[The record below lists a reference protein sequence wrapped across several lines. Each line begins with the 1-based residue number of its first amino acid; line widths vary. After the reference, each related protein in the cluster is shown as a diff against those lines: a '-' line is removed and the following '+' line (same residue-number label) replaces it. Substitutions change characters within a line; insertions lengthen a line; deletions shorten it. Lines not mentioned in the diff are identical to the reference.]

1 MEAKNHIVYNIEK
14 SAERIQEILDSNNAN
29 YEEKDNNIPSRESLT
44 YTNGYYVNLTALFID
59 IVGSSDLGEGTKRPV
74 LAKIYRC
81 FISECIAIISSC
93 TKCKEVNING
103 DCVWG
108 VFETPLQIDVNMVFS
123 IAYKLNSFIRLLNTK
138 LLKKGYQTIKVGIG
152 LDYGRALM
160 IKAGYKGST
169 INDVVWMGDVVNNAC
184 HFANKAGRG
193 NMDTI
198 VVSSSIYTNLNNHN
212 KSLLHKY
219 FDWEQYCDLYQ
230 GNVVDSDMEE
240 WTNNN

>member
-1 MEAKNHIVYNIEK
+1 MEVKSNYIYDIEK
-14 SAERIQEILDSNNAN
+14 SANRIQEILDSDNSN

-74 LAKIYRC
+74 LAKIYRS

-108 VFETPLQIDVNMVFS
+108 VFETPLQTDIDMVFN
-123 IAYKLNSFIRLLNTK
+123 IACKLNSFIMLLNKK

-184 HFANKAGRG
+184 HFANKAGRD
-193 NMDTI
+193 NLDPI
-198 VVSSSIYTNLNNHN
+198 VVSSCVHTNLNEDN
-212 KSLLHKY
+212 KSLLDGY
-219 FDWEQYCDLYQ
+219 FDWEQQCTHYQ
-230 GNVVDSDMEE
+230 GDVVYSDMKE
-240 WTNNN
+240 WINNN